1 VLKLKI
7 WVDADACP
15 GPIRDI
21 VLKAAKRRAI
31 ETIFVA
37 NKLLQLP
44 ELANLAFILVKQ
56 GPDVVDGYIVEHAQA
71 NDLVITQ
78 DILLAGLLVPK
89 SITVIT
95 PRGTLYTVDNINEST
110 ATRNLL
116 QDLRDVGSISG
127 GPRPFDDK
135 VKRQFAQHFDA
146 ALQRLSK

>member
-1 VLKLKI
+1 MKI
-7 WVDADACP
+7 WIDADACP

-21 VLKAAKRRAI
+21 VLKAAKRRSI

-44 ELANLAFILVKQ
+44 ELANLVFVLVKQ
-56 GPDVVDGYIVEHAQA
+56 GPDIVDAYIVEHAQA

-78 DILLAGLLVPK
+78 DILLAALLVPK

-95 PRGTLYTVDNINEST
+95 PRGTLYTEDNIKEST

>member
-1 VLKLKI
+1 MKI

-21 VLKAAKRRAI
+21 VIKASKRLAI

-44 ELANLAFILVKQ
+44 ALANLSFVQVAL
-56 GPDVVDGYIVEHAQA
+56 GPDVVDAYIVDHAQA

-78 DILLAGLLVPK
+78 DILLAALLVPK

-95 PRGTLYTVDNINEST
+95 PRGTLYTVDNINESI
-110 ATRNLL
+110 ATRNLM

-146 ALQRLSK
+146 ALQKLAKQL

>member
-1 VLKLKI
+1 LKI

-21 VLKAAKRRAI
+21 ILKAAKRRSI

-37 NKLLQLP
+37 NKALHLP
-44 ELANLAFILVKQ
+44 ELANLAFVLVKQ

-78 DILLAGLLVPK
+78 DILLAAILVPK

-95 PRGTLYTVDNINEST
+95 PRGTLYTVDNFHEST

>member
-1 VLKLKI
+1 MKI

-21 VLKAAKRRAI
+21 ILKAAKRRSCQ
-31 ETIFVA
+31 TIFVA
-37 NKLLQLP
+37 NKLLHLP
-44 ELANLAFILVKQ
+44 ELAIVSFVQVKP
-56 GPDVVDGYIVEHAQA
+56 GPDVVDAYIVEHAQV

-78 DILLAGLLVPK
+78 DILLAAHLVPK

-95 PRGTLYTVDNINEST
+95 PRGILYTVDNINESK
-110 ATRNLL
+110 ATRNLM

-146 ALQRLSK
+146 ALQRLSR